1 MEEDKQIPLKIFN
14 FNEAYEQPIYNY
26 VKKGEYRFL
35 SWGQDNYYPDLILDL
50 YENYGSPLHKA
61 IINKKEKLI
70 AGFGFKEVL
79 DPSLRDYIDQTDLD
93 LLARH
98 ITRDF
103 ELFNCFSIEVIWSKD
118 KTKARLH
125 YLPVHT
131 LRFGLNEDG
140 TEVSEDYMWFSRDWS
155 KFRKKGFE
163 PEYIKRY
170 DPSVRDERSVYY
182 YTQPSAY
189 GMDFYGSP
197 GYSCSINYIS
207 LDYEIGQYHLNF
219 TKQGFQASA
228 MIYFGTGI
236 PPVEEQKLF
245 YNEFMRSYSGTKN
258 SGRVMLSWGEGDD
271 QKPQFTTVKNEG
283 SDERF
288 IMLKETVEENII
300 LAHEIPLAL
309 LVSTPGKLASTSERA
324 ELLQEFQLYY
334 CSDRQTQIEK
344 CLNKLL
350 KDQGFTEKIEFKTYL
365 DTQEQAKIVQQE
377 ITPNT

>member
-1 MEEDKQIPLKIFN
+1 MEENKPPLMIFN
-14 FNEAYEQPIYNY
+14 FNEAYEVPIYNY
-26 VKKGEYRFL
+26 VKKNEYRFL
-35 SWGQDNYYPDLILDL
+35 SWGSDNVYPQLLLDL

-70 AGFGFKEVL
+70 SGFGFKEVL
-79 DPSLRDYIDQTDLD
+79 DPSLRDYIDYNDLN
-93 LLARH
+93 LLARQ

-103 ELFNCFSIEVIWSKD
+103 ELFNCFAIEVIWDKS
-118 KTKARLH
+118 KTKMKLH
-125 YLPVHT
+125 YIPVHT

-140 TEVSEDYMWFSRDWS
+140 TEVDNYFWFSKDWS
-155 KFRKKGFE
+155 KFKKKGFE
-163 PEYIKRY
+163 PEYVKRY
-170 DPSVRDERSVYY
+170 DPSIRDERSIFY
-182 YTQPSAY
+182 YTHPSAY

-197 GYSCSINYIS
+197 GYSNGINYVS

-219 TKQGFQASA
+219 TKQGFQSSA

-236 PPVEEQKLF
+236 PPAEEQRQF

-309 LVSTPGKLASTSERA
+309 LVSTPGKLASTDERK

-334 CSDRQTQIEK
+334 ISDRQTQIEAN
-344 CLNKLL
+344 LNKLL
-350 KDQGFTEKIEFKTYL
+350 KDQGFTEKLEFKTYL
-365 DTQEQAKIVQQE
+365 DTQEQSQIVKQE
-377 ITPNT
+377 ITTNI

>member
-1 MEEDKQIPLKIFN
+1 MSDQTQIPLMIFN
-14 FNEAYEQPIYNY
+14 FNEAYEVPIYNY
-26 VKKGEYRFL
+26 VKKNEYRFL
-35 SWGQDNYYPDLILDL
+35 SWGSDNVYPQLLLDL

-70 AGFGFKEVL
+70 SGFGFKEVL
-79 DPSLRDYIDQTDLD
+79 DPSLRDYIDYNDLN
-93 LLARH
+93 LLARQ

-103 ELFNCFSIEVIWSKD
+103 ELFNCFAIEIIWD
-118 KTKARLH
+118 KSRTKMKLH
-125 YLPVHT
+125 YVPVHT

-140 TEVSEDYMWFSRDWS
+140 TEVDNYFWFSKDWS
-155 KFRKKGFE
+155 KFKKKGFE
-163 PEYIKRY
+163 PEYVKRY
-170 DPSVRDERSVYY
+170 DPSIRDERSIFY
-182 YTQPSAY
+182 YTHPSAY

-197 GYSCSINYIS
+197 GYSNGINYVS

-219 TKQGFQASA
+219 TKQGFQSSA

-236 PPVEEQKLF
+236 PPAEEQRQF

-309 LVSTPGKLASTSERA
+309 LVSTPGKLASTDERK

-334 CSDRQTQIEK
+334 ISDRQTQIEAN
-344 CLNKLL
+344 LNKLL
-350 KDQGFTEKIEFKTYL
+350 KDQGFTEKLEFKTYL
-365 DTQEQAKIVQQE
+365 DTQEQSQIVKQE
-377 ITPNT
+377 ITTNI

>member
-1 MEEDKQIPLKIFN
+1 MSDQTQIPLMIFN
-14 FNEAYEQPIYNY
+14 FNEAYEVPIYNY
-26 VKKGEYRFL
+26 VKKNEYRFL
-35 SWGQDNYYPDLILDL
+35 SWGSDNVYPQLLLDL

-70 AGFGFKEVL
+70 SGFGFKEVL
-79 DPSLRDYIDQTDLD
+79 DPSLRDYIDYNDLN
-93 LLARH
+93 LLARQ

-103 ELFNCFSIEVIWSKD
+103 ELFNCFAIEVIWD
-118 KTKARLH
+118 KSRTKMKLH
-125 YLPVHT
+125 YIPVHT

-140 TEVSEDYMWFSRDWS
+140 TEVDNYFWFSKDWS
-155 KFRKKGFE
+155 KFKKKGFE
-163 PEYIKRY
+163 PEYVKRY
-170 DPSVRDERSVYY
+170 DPSIRDERSIFY
-182 YTQPSAY
+182 YTHPSAY

-197 GYSCSINYIS
+197 GYSNGINYVS

-219 TKQGFQASA
+219 TKQGFQSSA

-236 PPVEEQKLF
+236 PPAEEQRQF

-309 LVSTPGKLASTSERA
+309 LVSTPGKLASTDERK

-334 CSDRQTQIEK
+334 ISDRQTQIEAN
-344 CLNKLL
+344 LNKLL
-350 KDQGFTEKIEFKTYL
+350 KDQGFTEKLEFKTYL
-365 DTQEQAKIVQQE
+365 DTQEQSQIVKQE
-377 ITPNT
+377 ITTNI